1 MANKKNYYSLP
12 EGYLLDPFENLYT
25 NSDEV
30 EISEDPAIRELNEY
44 ALNMSEKIAGDF
56 DMDYIKFEFR
66 YNSLSFI
73 RNGLLAFKIKSLRLY
88 KKTHRNFKTYCKDV
102 LGKSYSKI
110 RRLINSARVAIEL
123 IYAGFDI
130 LPENPSQC
138 QHLERFKGNELIEK
152 WQDIVENLGD
162 NLTAKKIED
171 FLDPPTAAEELNT
184 TVKLP
189 VNLYKMLLELAL
201 NRDTSIITIIE
212 EMCYERFQVENS
224 NKPVS
229 EEKLK
234 AWREDLRDLTSNSS

>member
-12 EGYLLDPFENLYT
+12 EGYLLDPFENFYT

-30 EISEDPAIRELNEY
+30 EISKEPAIRELNEY
-44 ALNMSEKIAGDF
+44 ALNLSEKIAGDF

-66 YNSLSFI
+66 YNTLSFI

-88 KKTHRNFKTYCKDV
+88 KKTHNNFKTYCREI
-102 LGKSYSKI
+102 LNTSYSKV
-110 RRLINSARVAIEL
+110 RRLIESARVAIEL
-123 IYAGFDI
+123 IYAGFDV

-138 QHLERFKGNELIEK
+138 AHLARYSGNELIEK
-152 WQDIVENLGD
+152 WHSIVENLG
-162 NLTAKKIED
+162 NKITAEKIEK
-171 FLDPPTAAEELNT
+171 FLNPPTAAEELNT

-234 AWREDLRDLTSNSS
+234 AWQEDLRDLTSNI